1 MIKDLKQKYSGIFPA
16 LLTPFDKNGNVN
28 HNVLKQLIKMNIDKG
43 VKGFYV
49 CGSTGEAFSLNEQE
63 RKEIMTTVKEYAPD
77 CTLIAHVGSL
87 DERQAISL
95 SKHAKELGY
104 DAISSVTPFYYKYTF
119 DEIKEYYFRVMD
131 SAEMPMLVYYIPA
144 FSGVNMGTEQLGDF
158 LNRQEIIGVKFT
170 SNDFFT
176 MERLRNSYKDKI
188 VYNGYDEM
196 ILSGLIMGADG
207 GIGSTY
213 NFMAE
218 KFVDI
223 YKLFKENNIK
233 EAQKVQE
240 KANEII
246 SILCK
251 VGVMQAEKEI
261 LCQMGL
267 DFGHCR
273 APFKQLSDE
282 QKLLIKNQI
291 MSVL

>member
-1 MIKDLKQKYSGIFPA
+1 MKDLKQKYSGIYPA
-16 LLTPFDKNGNVN
+16 LLTPFDKNGSVN
-28 HNVLKQLIKMNIDKG
+28 HQVLKQLIKLNIDKG

-49 CGSTGEAFSLNEQE
+49 CGSTGEAFALNEQE
-63 RKEIMTTVKEYAPD
+63 RKDIMTTVKECAPD
-77 CTLIAHVGSL
+77 CTLIAHVGAL

-95 SKHAKELGY
+95 SKHAKELEY

-119 DEIKEYYFRVMD
+119 EEIKEYYFRLID
-131 SAEMPMLVYYIPA
+131 SSNMPMLVYYIPA
-144 FSGVNMGTEQLGDF
+144 FSGVNMSTEHFGDF
-158 LNRQEIIGVKFT
+158 LNREEIIGVKFT

-176 MERLRNSYKDKI
+176 MERLRDSFKDKI

-196 ILSGLIMGADG
+196 MLSGLIMGADG

-218 KFVDI
+218 KFIQI
-223 YKLFKENNIK
+223 YDLFKQNKIK
-233 EAQKVQE
+233 EAQEVQA

-251 VGVMQAEKEI
+251 VGVMHAEKEI

-267 DFGHCR
+267 DFGHCK

-291 MSVL
+291 MSSL

>member
-49 CGSTGEAFSLNEQE
+49 CGSTGEAFSLSEQE

-77 CTLIAHVGSL
+77 CTLIAHVGAL

-95 SKHAKELGY
+95 SKHAKELEY

-223 YKLFKENNIK
+223 YNLFKENNIK
-233 EAQKVQE
+233 EAQKIQE

-251 VGVMQAEKEI
+251 VGVMQGEKEI

-273 APFKQLSDE
+273 TPFKQLSDE
-282 QKLLIKNQI
+282 QKLLIKNEI

>member
-1 MIKDLKQKYSGIFPA
+1 
-16 LLTPFDKNGNVN
+16 
-28 HNVLKQLIKMNIDKG
+28 
-43 VKGFYV
+43 
-49 CGSTGEAFSLNEQE
+49 
-63 RKEIMTTVKEYAPD
+63 
-77 CTLIAHVGSL
+77 
-87 DERQAISL
+87 
-95 SKHAKELGY
+95 
-104 DAISSVTPFYYKYTF
+104 
-119 DEIKEYYFRVMD
+119 
-131 SAEMPMLVYYIPA
+131 
-144 FSGVNMGTEQLGDF
+144 
-158 LNRQEIIGVKFT
+158 
-170 SNDFFT
+170 

-196 ILSGLIMGADG
+196 MLSGLIMGADG

-223 YKLFKENNIK
+223 YNLFKQNKVE

-273 APFKQLSDE
+273 TPFKQLNDD